1 MDFFSNFLLL
11 TLNASLCQLSIDPW
25 VQEHGRGREEA
36 DFMFLWNSFLQE
48 SVRRIQGAGITP
60 NLVYWTNGLTKPEYI
75 SYLDPNL
82 FSIQIWSNGQ
92 VCKYVQ
98 S

>member
-1 MDFFSNFLLL
+1 MYFFSNFLLL

-48 SVRRIQGAGITP
+48 SVRRIQGAGMNP
-60 NLVYWTNGLTKPEYI
+60 NLVYWTNGLTKLEHI
-75 SYLDPNL
+75 SYLDPKMFN
-82 FSIQIWSNGQ
+82 IQICFNR
-92 VCKYVQ
+92 
-98 S
+98 